1 MLFSRNQGVRMVKK
15 KLAILVLVGALL
27 SLGLAPDILACR
39 RHYRVY
45 RTRPVAYHRVYRT
58 RPVAYY
64 YAPHARVVGVAYYHH
79 HNHSTRNKI
88 LSMLAPAA
96 VGAGIGA
103 LAGGGKGAGI
113 GALAGGGAGAA
124 YYVISHRHHHRY

>member
-1 MLFSRNQGVRMVKK
+1 MLFSGNQGVRMVKK

-45 RTRPVAYHRVYRT
+45 RTRPVAYH
-58 RPVAYY
+58 
-64 YAPHARVVGVAYYHH
+64 YAPHARVVEVVYYHH

-88 LSMLAPAA
+88 LSVLAPAA

-124 YYVISHRHHHRY
+124 YYVIAHRHHRY

>member
-1 MLFSRNQGVRMVKK
+1 MAKK
-15 KLAILVLVGALL
+15 KLGIIVLVAALL
-27 SLGLAPDILACR
+27 SLALAPERLACR

-45 RTRPVAYHRVYRT
+45 RSRAVAH
-58 RPVAYY
+58 YY
-64 YAPHARVVGVAYYHH
+64 VPRARVAGVTYYH

-88 LSMLAPAA
+88 LTVLAPAA

-113 GALAGGGAGAA
+113 GALVGGGGGAA
-124 YYVISHRHHHRY
+124 YYLIKHRHRH

>member
-1 MLFSRNQGVRMVKK
+1 MAKK
-15 KLAILVLVGALL
+15 KLGIIVLIAALC
-27 SLGLAPDILACR
+27 SLALAPESLACR

-45 RTRPVAYHRVYRT
+45 RS

-64 YAPHARVVGVAYYHH
+64 YAPRARVAGVAYYH

-88 LSMLAPAA
+88 LTVLAPAA

-124 YYVISHRHHHRY
+124 YYVITHRHHRHHRY

>member
-1 MLFSRNQGVRMVKK
+1 MARK
-15 KLAILVLVGALL
+15 KLGVIVLVAALL
-27 SLGLAPDILACR
+27 ALAMAPASLACH

-45 RTRPVAYHRVYRT
+45 RSTAAYCYVPRARVAR
-58 RPVAYY
+58 VAYY
-64 YAPHARVVGVAYYHH
+64 HHYRVAGVAYYH

-88 LSMLAPAA
+88 LSVLAPAA

-124 YYVISHRHHHRY
+124 YYVITHRHHRY